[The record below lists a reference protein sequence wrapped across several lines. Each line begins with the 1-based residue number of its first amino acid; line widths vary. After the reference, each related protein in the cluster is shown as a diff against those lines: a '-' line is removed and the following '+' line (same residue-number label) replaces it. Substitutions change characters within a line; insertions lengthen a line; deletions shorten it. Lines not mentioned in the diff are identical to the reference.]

1 MRLLAFI
8 PSSGESSTVKH
19 FTGLPPA
26 LAGGK
31 DARQEMGRACF
42 LIIEET
48 PEGVFLYRYGVQG
61 KFAGDTW
68 HLNIDDAKSQAT
80 YEYGASITT
89 WSEVPAEVQ
98 DVIAFGVNQLGP
110 TREVL

>member
-8 PSSGESSTVKH
+8 LSGEESSKVKH

-26 LAGGK
+26 LTRGK
-31 DARQEMGRACF
+31 DTRQEMGRACF
-42 LIIEET
+42 LVIEET

-68 HLNIDDAKSQAT
+68 HLNIDDAKSQAM

-89 WSEVPAEVQ
+89 WSEVPVEVQ
-98 DVIAFGVNQLGP
+98 DVIAFGVNHLGP
-110 TREVL
+110 TCESL